1 MANQNPNQ
9 GNQQNQGSRGG
20 NRGNFALD
28 NLTYDVITV
37 LHEKSKGLE
46 AFDKY
51 IQDAQGNNEI
61 REIFERMRQQD
72 QELIRELEG
81 HLGKLSANFSQQ
93 DKAA

>member
-9 GNQQNQGSRGG
+9 GNRGK
-20 NRGNFALD
+20 FALD

-51 IQDAQGNNEI
+51 IQDAQSNPEI
-61 REIFERMRQQD
+61 LEIFERMRQQD

-81 HLGKLSANFSQQ
+81 HLATLSDNLSQEER
-93 DKAA
+93 AA

>member
-1 MANQNPNQ
+1 MAKQNPNQ
-9 GNQQNQGSRGG
+9 GNRGK
-20 NRGNFALD
+20 FALD

-51 IQDAQGNNEI
+51 IQDAQSNPEI
-61 REIFERMRQQD
+61 LEIFERMRQQD

-81 HLGKLSANFSQQ
+81 HLATLSDNFGQEER
-93 DKAA
+93 AA

>member
-9 GNQQNQGSRGG
+9 GNRGK
-20 NRGNFALD
+20 FALD

-51 IQDAQGNNEI
+51 IQDAQSNPEI
-61 REIFERMRQQD
+61 LEIFERMRQQD

-81 HLGKLSANFSQQ
+81 HLATLSGNFSQEER
-93 DKAA
+93 AA